1 MVGRSRSSF
10 SLSAASFGNDF
21 VWKGSGQQL
30 SPPESEEKEEEPKEL
45 SDGPNSENKNADR
58 VTLVELANITKSGEF
73 GKKYTSSKH
82 SVSSSYAAADNAE
95 SGKCDLV
102 LSPGEQRRSEAGSQ
116 LKNRNG
122 FVRSQRNAEEPIE
135 VTEIEQFESE
145 PQ

>member
-30 SPPESEEKEEEPKEL
+30 SPPESEEREEEPKEL
-45 SDGPNSENKNADR
+45 SDGPNSENKNANQ
-58 VTLVELANITKSGEF
+58 VTLVELPNITNSGDF
-73 GKKYTSSKH
+73 GKKYPSSKH
-82 SVSSSYAAADNAE
+82 SVSSSYVAAENAR
-95 SGKCDLV
+95 SRKFDLV
-102 LSPGEQRRSEAGSQ
+102 LSPGEQRRSETGSQ

-122 FVRSQRNAEEPIE
+122 FVRSQRNVEEPIE